1 MYILVVDGQGGGVGR
16 LLVKT
21 LKSNLPDSFV
31 MAVGTNS
38 AASQVMLKAGAD
50 AAATGENAVIV
61 SARKADII
69 AGPVGIVVAD
79 SLYGE
84 ITPAMSLAIAQSCA
98 KRVLLP
104 FQHCDNIIVG
114 VGDYNI
120 TNLIDLAVEEISGL
134 VKSIK

>member
-1 MYILVVDGQGGGVGR
+1 MYILIVDGQGGGVGR
-16 LLVKT
+16 QLVQR
-21 LKSNLPDSFV
+21 LKNELPESFV

-61 SARKADII
+61 AARKADVI
-69 AGPVGIVVAD
+69 AGPIGIIAAD

-84 ITPAMSLAIAQSCA
+84 ITPAMALAIAQSNA

-120 TNLIDLAVEEISGL
+120 SNLIELAAQEI
-134 VKSIK
+134 KSLKIC